1 MSCHSSSYKCSN
13 SSLPFLQSIDDS
25 HSTPHNAMAMQQTRY
40 NAALEH
46 CQYRPYGLDYSV
58 GKGSRRQTS
67 PGPGRTIKRRPDM
80 QSCRL
85 VSGSSSYGKDRD
97 SSKYSQEQ
105 IDYPNITHS
114 AMVSNGGKRRLTQE
128 SNVPELTVDRRPGK
142 MVYTANPMGGCSNN
156 ARVEKTVGLGAC
168 SAEPLMSSNNVPQS
182 YSTIP
187 LGGSISPACKTC
199 HSGTF

>member
-114 AMVSNGGKRRLTQE
+114 AMVSNGGKLRLTQ
-128 SNVPELTVDRRPGK
+128 D
-142 MVYTANPMGGCSNN
+142 SNN